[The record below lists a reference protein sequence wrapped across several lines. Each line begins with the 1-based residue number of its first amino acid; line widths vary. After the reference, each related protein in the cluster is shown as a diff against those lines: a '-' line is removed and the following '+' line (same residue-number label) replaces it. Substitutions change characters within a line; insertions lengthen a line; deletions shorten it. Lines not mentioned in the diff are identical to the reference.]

1 MKGFKKKI
9 IAVAMTAGLSM
20 GISMNANA
28 LYPTIDAA
36 QIATIKQATVTKVLE
51 MMKMVNQQVMQ
62 LNLDKMLA
70 QLQMQND
77 QNIAANTIMRTTQV
91 MADTYNMQLAQSVIP
106 SRGICGNV
114 SASIQ
119 MGTASC
125 DVNTEQTKVAVET
138 ASRHMMTADEIAAV
152 AGDSSFTAQVNY
164 KWNQLQ
170 AANAAAAGS
179 RMQNE
184 TAVRGI
190 LGEAG
195 NLSEDE
201 FNVIVKTIDMTTP
214 AATPTIDPN
223 YADTEAYA
231 SDMQERQNAILMEQ
245 MYKSALLRAPLLN
258 KQPTGGG
265 SSYMSL
271 LQAAVNQYY
280 GTAENAQNVQP
291 AARVVDAT
299 ATGAPVELAIKELL
313 NVESLGLYIDY
324 MSFEQSLRIEALLGM
339 LVKQGTFEK

>member
-1 MKGFKKKI
+1 MKGFRKKVLAI
-9 IAVAMTAGLSM
+9 AMTAGISM
-20 GISMNANA
+20 GVSTNANA
-28 LYPTIDAA
+28 LYSVIDKA
-36 QIATIKQATVTKVLE
+36 QISTIQQATTTKVLE
-51 MMKMVNQQVMQ
+51 MMKMVGQQVMQ

-70 QLQMQND
+70 TLQMQND
-77 QNIAANTIMRTTQV
+77 QNIAANEIMRTTQV
-91 MADTYNMQLAQSVIP
+91 MADTYNMELARSIIP

-119 MGTASC
+119 MGAASC

-152 AGDSSFTAQVNY
+152 AGDSTLKAQVNY
-164 KWNQLQ
+164 KWEQLK
-170 AANAAAAGS
+170 AANEAAAGS

-184 TAVRGI
+184 TAIRGI
-190 LGEAG
+190 MGETG
-195 NLSEDE
+195 NLTENE
-201 FNVIVKTIDMTTP
+201 FDVITKTIEMTTP
-214 AATPTIDPN
+214 TAKPMLDPAAV
-223 YADTEAYA
+223 DTEYYA
-231 SDMQERQNAILMEQ
+231 QEMMERQNTILMEQ

-265 SSYMSL
+265 ASYMSL

-280 GTAENAQNVQP
+280 GSAENAKDVNP

-339 LVKQGTFEK
+339 LVKQGTFTR